1 MIPEIVL
8 KLYRAGQSLY
18 PISMDA
24 ASEIRERLAI
34 EDIVSEYVQLKRS
47 GRNFKGLSPFSNEKS
62 PSLMVSPEKQI
73 WHDFSS
79 GKGGNVFSFVM
90 EMEGL
95 DFKGALELLAR
106 KAGVDLGQYRTN
118 SNDNSKLKERLYK
131 ALELAAHFYQRQL
144 TQNTDALNYVRK
156 NRAFSKETIIEFRLG
171 YSPSSGQELFKY
183 LVEKGFTADEMK
195 RAGLVTER
203 RNGLG
208 DMFRG
213 RLMVPLSDA
222 QGMVVGFTAR
232 QLDAD
237 PNAPKY
243 INTPATLL
251 YDKGRQAYGL
261 HLAKEAIRK
270 EGFVV
275 VVEGNLDV
283 IASHQ
288 VGVKNVVATAGTA
301 MTVQHLK
308 ALKRFTGDIRLCFDQ
323 DSAGQKA
330 AERAIDLANQV
341 DVTLQMITITEG
353 KDPDE
358 LIKKD
363 MELWLK
369 AVQNPQYVIDWLMAR
384 YEAQLDITSA
394 VGKRTYTDV
403 VLKLVKRLKDSVEQ
417 DHYVTL
423 LAKKIEV
430 SAASLRTKMQG
441 SEEAQTRLKKRKT
454 DDTEQ
459 PHDKDR
465 IILEQHLLS
474 IALRHPALRPILV
487 GLPAEVFIQ
496 PDALIMHQFL
506 LKHPEYDGNSSE
518 GLQKVQDYVKMLVL
532 LSEELYQNT
541 EVDELRYQTETLA
554 SRLVAEYVKYK
565 KHLIIREIDV
575 ADEKTTPKLLQQA
588 KELDELAKAYQL
600 TQQ

>member
-1 MIPEIVL
+1 
-8 KLYRAGQSLY
+8 
-18 PISMDA
+18 MDA
-24 ASEIRERLAI
+24 AAEIRERLAI

-62 PSLMVSPEKQI
+62 PSLMVSPEKGI

-79 GKGGNVFSFVM
+79 GKGGNVFGFVM

-106 KAGVDLGQYRTN
+106 KAGVDLAQYRSST
-118 SNDNSKLKERLYK
+118 NDNSQLKDRLHK
-131 ALELAAHFYQRQL
+131 VLEAAAHFYQVQL
-144 TQNTDALNYVRK
+144 TKNTGALNYVRK
-156 NRAFSKETIIEFRLG
+156 QREFTKETIIAFRLG
-171 YSPSSGQELFKY
+171 YSPSSGKALFNY
-183 LVEKGFTADEMK
+183 LVEKGYTTEEMK
-195 RAGLVTER
+195 RAGLITER
-203 RNGLG
+203 RDGWG

-222 QGMVVGFTAR
+222 QGQVVGFTAR
-232 QLDAD
+232 QLDSD

-261 HLAKEAIRK
+261 HLAKEAMRK
-270 EGFVV
+270 EGFVI

-288 VGVKNVVATAGTA
+288 AGIKNVVATAGTA

-330 AERAIDLANQV
+330 AERAIDLANQA
-341 DVTLQMITITEG
+341 DVTLQMVTIPDG

-363 MELWLK
+363 VKLWVA
-369 AVQNPQYVIDWLMAR
+369 AVEKPQYVIDWLMAR

-394 VGKRTYTDV
+394 VGKRTFTDV
-403 VLKLVKRLKDSVEQ
+403 VLRIVKRLKDSVEQ
-417 DHYVTL
+417 DHYIGV
-423 LAKKIEV
+423 LAKKIDV
-430 SAASLRTKMQG
+430 SADSLRTKMAG
-441 SEEAQTRLKKRKT
+441 GAEPAARLKRTKT
-454 DDTEQ
+454 DLQQKAD
-459 PHDKDR
+459 DR
-465 IILEQHLLS
+465 ERILLEQHLLS
-474 IALRHPALRPILV
+474 IALRHPNLRPILAN
-487 GLPAEVFIQ
+487 LPDDVFVQ
-496 PDALIMHQFL
+496 PEALKMHTFL
-506 LKHPEYDGNSSE
+506 VEHPDYSGETGA
-518 GLQKVQDYVKMLVL
+518 GLQKIEDYVKMLVL

-541 EVDELRYQTETLA
+541 EADELRYQTEQLI
-554 SRLVAEYVKYK
+554 SRLVTEYVKYK
-565 KHLIIREIDV
+565 KYDLVRKIDA
-575 ADEKTTPKLLQQA
+575 ADEKTTAELLVRV
-588 KELDELAKAYQL
+588 KELDELAKAYRPN
-600 TQQ
+600 

>member
-1 MIPEIVL
+1 
-8 KLYRAGQSLY
+8 
-18 PISMDA
+18 MDA

-34 EDIVSEYVQLKRS
+34 EDVVSEYVQLKRS

-79 GKGGNVFSFVM
+79 GKGGNVFSFIM

-95 DFKGALELLAR
+95 DFKGALEHLAR
-106 KAGVDLGQYRTN
+106 KAGVDLSQYRSNT
-118 SNDNSKLKERLYK
+118 NDNTKLKERLYK
-131 ALELAAHFYQRQL
+131 ALESAAHFYQRQL
-144 TQNTDALNYVRK
+144 TQNTEALNYVRK
-156 NRAFSKETIIEFRLG
+156 NREFSKETIIEFRLG
-171 YSPSSGQELFKY
+171 FSPLSGQELYKY
-183 LVEKGFTADEMK
+183 LVEKGFTSDEMK
-195 RAGLVTER
+195 RAGLMTER

-213 RLMVPLSDA
+213 RLMVPLCDA
-222 QGMVVGFTAR
+222 QGRVVGFTAR
-232 QLDAD
+232 QLVTD

-261 HLAKEAIRK
+261 HLAKESIRK

-288 VGVKNVVATAGTA
+288 AGVKNVVATAGTA
-301 MTVQHLK
+301 MTTQHLK

-323 DSAGQKA
+323 DNAGQKA

-341 DVTLQMITITEG
+341 DVTLQMITIPEG

-358 LIKKD
+358 LIKIDVK
-363 MELWLK
+363 LWLN
-369 AVQNPQYVIDWLMAR
+369 AVQHPQYVIDWLMAR
-384 YEAQLDITSA
+384 YESQLDITSA
-394 VGKRTYTDV
+394 VGKRTFTDV

-430 SAASLRTKMQG
+430 SATSLRSKMQG
-441 SEEAQTRLKKRKT
+441 SVEVQPRLKSRRSDEAKLPDNK
-454 DDTEQ
+454 E
-459 PHDKDR
+459 R
-465 IILEQHLLS
+465 IIWEQHLLS
-474 IALRHPALRPILV
+474 IALRHPALRSIV
-487 GLPAEVFIQ
+487 AGLPDDVFVQ
-496 PDALIMHQFL
+496 PDALTVHRFL
-506 LKHPEYDGNSSE
+506 INHPDFGGNSSE
-518 GLQKVQDYVKMLVL
+518 GLQKLQDYVKVLVL
-532 LSEELYQNT
+532 LSEELYQDI
-541 EVDELRYQTETLA
+541 EVDELRYQTEQLA

-565 KHLIIREIDV
+565 KHLIVREIES